1 MGWLLSRSYAGWRAG
16 DGFWCCAHAVLL
28 VSLLEILRV
37 PNLFSGRNFVPLALL
52 WLIFQMAGQPVRR
65 RLPPVPRGVIRP
77 GPR

>member
-1 MGWLLSRSYAGWRAG
+1 
-16 DGFWCCAHAVLL
+16 VLL